1 MNTGPEI
8 VLSDFGLLTTVAFQ
22 VPNIFHHNL
31 ASCPSEPAVLPKL
44 QLKKTFTKI
53 QLGSS
58 PPMYALEGSI
68 SYAGSTVQVGATLL
82 WLLE

>member
-1 MNTGPEI
+1 MNTGSEI

-22 VPNIFHHNL
+22 VPNILHHNL

-44 QLKKTFTKI
+44 ELKNTFTKF

-68 SYAGSTVQVGATLL
+68 SCAGFTVQVGAALS
-82 WLLE
+82 WLL